1 MTATLV
7 LVLRIGLA
15 VILYYFLWRVF
26 QTLRQDLTQ
35 QGSILSNQKKPGIHI
50 RAKTNDGMENVH
62 VFWQTEIVIGR
73 GPQCHVSIKDDAL
86 SASHA
91 QLSFHHAQWW
101 LEDLG
106 SRNGTFLN
114 NDQITT
120 PTVVIS
126 DDQFKCGNT
135 ILTLRIE
142 KFDTQLQEQ
151 QPIERGGDE

>member
-7 LVLRIGLA
+7 LGLRVGLA
-15 VILYYFLWRVF
+15 IILYYFLWRVF

-35 QGSILSNQKKPGIHI
+35 QGKILSNQKKPEIHI
-50 RAKTNDGMENVH
+50 KTKMDDGNEANYH
-62 VFWQTEIVIGR
+62 FRQTEVTIGR
-73 GPQCHVSIKDDAL
+73 GPQCAISIKDDAL

-91 QLSFHHAQWW
+91 RMSFHHAQWW

-114 NDQITT
+114 EDPITT

-126 DDQFKCGNT
+126 GDQFKCGNS
-135 ILTLRIE
+135 ILTLQIDS
-142 KFDTQLQEQ
+142 FDTQVQNQ
-151 QPIERGGDE
+151 QFTENGGKE